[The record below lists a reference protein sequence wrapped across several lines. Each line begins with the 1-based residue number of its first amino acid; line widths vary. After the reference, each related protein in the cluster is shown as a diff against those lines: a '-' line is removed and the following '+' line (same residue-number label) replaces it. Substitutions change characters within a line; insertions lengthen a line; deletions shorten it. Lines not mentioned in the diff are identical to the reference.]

1 MDALALRGVPLAV
14 APSMTTDDTRSAAYA
29 ASQLAFENAR
39 GEGTPLLPSALPAD
53 DRGPA
58 PYVRLV
64 LTAMLMRH
72 AIGDDPHPIGESE
85 MSAAAEAHLALIE
98 AVSAEAANFSIETV
112 TAPVYSASPST
123 TRFGAIEYPRP
134 DWLSDTILRSTIR
147 VESVETPRNTGPT
160 SAVEADLLL
169 RLAKESAHWRGIPP
183 HGARDKLTAEGRAAA
198 MSAVAAAP
206 RMNVEP
212 YGSVLDAG
220 TPPPDNE
227 WLRIA
232 TLQMVGSVG
241 STLSS
246 DLSDPTPDGIRLAV
260 LNKMAKSAINDAR
273 VERAVVIDASTVADF
288 LSNFDVMRDYVFQ
301 PV

>member
-1 MDALALRGVPLAV
+1 M
-14 APSMTTDDTRSAAYA
+14 
-29 ASQLAFENAR
+29 
-39 GEGTPLLPSALPAD
+39 
-53 DRGPA
+53 
-58 PYVRLV
+58 
-64 LTAMLMRH
+64 LTRH
-72 AIGDDPHPIGESE
+72 AVGDDPRPIGESE

-98 AVSAEAANFSIETV
+98 AVSTEAANFSTETV
-112 TAPVYSASPST
+112 IAPTYATVPSI

-147 VESVETPRNTGPT
+147 VESVEPPRSTAPVV
-160 SAVEADLLL
+160 AEIDPLL

-198 MSAVAAAP
+198 MGAVAAAP
-206 RMNVEP
+206 RMHVEP
-212 YGSVLDAG
+212 YGNPLDIDV
-220 TPPPDNE
+220 PPPDND

-232 TLQMVGSVG
+232 VTQMAGSVG

-246 DLSDPTPDGIRLAV
+246 SLADPTSDGIRLAI
-260 LNKMAKSAINDAR
+260 LNKLSESTKHTDRA
-273 VERAVVIDASTVADF
+273 ERAVVIDASTVAAF